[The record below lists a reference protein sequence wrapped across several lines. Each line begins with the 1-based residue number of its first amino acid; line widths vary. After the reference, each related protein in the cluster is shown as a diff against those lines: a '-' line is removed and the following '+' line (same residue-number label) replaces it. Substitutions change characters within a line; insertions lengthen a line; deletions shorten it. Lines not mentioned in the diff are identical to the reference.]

1 MQACLVDQSRTRDL
15 KAQFALATDVGCLS
29 DLALAGDSL
38 HDTGGWVASDIDRKG
53 TAGNILVG
61 VFNVDDVSSGLG
73 GAVGDEAGS
82 VLVVMAFDVSLA
94 WTLNGEAQATKS

>member
-38 HDTGGWVASDIDRKG
+38 HDAGGWVTSDIDREG
-53 TAGNILVG
+53 TAGNILIG
-61 VFNVDDVSSGLG
+61 VFNVDDVGSGFS

-82 VLVVMAFDVSLA
+82 VLVVMTFDVSLA
-94 WTLNGEAQATKS
+94 WAFD